1 MLAASL
7 VVIVLLFSFVSIIP
21 PGVKNKPATNAG
33 LQAANTH
40 TSPDSSSAFSTEYIL
55 TQSKNALPLY
65 QQDYLKALDAK
76 LSGANNDAT
85 VLQSLASFWIDTVH
99 NHILGAYY
107 IGKIG
112 KLENSQKKLT
122 FAARLMLD
130 NLMSEENA
138 PMQKWIG
145 QQTKE
150 LFETVLALD
159 PANDS
164 AKVGLGAAYL
174 FGNFSENPMA
184 GISLLREVTDKD
196 PSNAYANLMLG
207 MGGVRSGQFD
217 KAIERF
223 EKVLEVNPDNLQAI
237 FHIAETYDRKGDKQ
251 NAIKWYKTAEE
262 KIAIPEAK
270 QEIKDRIKQLQL
282 H

>member
-1 MLAASL
+1 MLSAGLIAT
-7 VVIVLLFSFVSIIP
+7 ILLFAFGNIVP
-21 PGVKNKPATNAG
+21 PGTKEKKPVAKSDDHA
-33 LQAANTH
+33 H
-40 TSPDSSSAFSTEYIL
+40 TSTDSASMAYTTGYVITQTENTLSSAQQSFIKNLEQKLTGTEGDAAVY
-55 TQSKNALPLY
+55 QSI
-65 QQDYLKALDAK
+65 
-76 LSGANNDAT
+76 
-85 VLQSLASFWIDTVH
+85 ASFWIDSIH

-130 NLMSEENA
+130 NLMAEENV

-150 LFETVLALD
+150 LFEKVLVLD

-174 FGNFSENPMA
+174 FGNFSDNPMA

-196 PSNAYANLMLG
+196 PGNVYANLMLG
-207 MGGVRSGQFD
+207 MGGVKSGQFD

-223 EKVLEVNPDNLQAI
+223 EKVLEKDPDNLQAV
-237 FHIAETYDRKGDKQ
+237 FHIAETYDRKGDKP

-270 QEIKDRIKQLQL
+270 QEINERIKQLQL

>member
-7 VVIVLLFSFVSIIP
+7 VVIVLLFSFVSIVP
-21 PGVKNKPATNAG
+21 PGVTNKPTSNAG

-40 TSPDSSSAFSTEYIL
+40 TSPDSSSGFSTDYIL
-55 TQSKNALPLY
+55 SQSKNALPVY

-76 LSGANNDAT
+76 LSGANNHAT

-207 MGGVRSGQFD
+207 MGGIRSGQFD